1 MAELRSVLIAIGGQC
16 VMSFGTT
23 KMQVL
28 CADNLDSLHMVRMFK
43 VKHAQQASPMH

>member
-1 MAELRSVLIAIGGQC
+1 MRLGGQC

-28 CADNLDSLHMVRMFK
+28 CADNLDTCHMVYNNY
-43 VKHAQQASPMH
+43 VVYALV

>member
-1 MAELRSVLIAIGGQC
+1 MAELRSVSMRLGEQC

-28 CADNLDSLHMVRMFK
+28 CADNL
-43 VKHAQQASPMH
+43 ASHHTVCPD